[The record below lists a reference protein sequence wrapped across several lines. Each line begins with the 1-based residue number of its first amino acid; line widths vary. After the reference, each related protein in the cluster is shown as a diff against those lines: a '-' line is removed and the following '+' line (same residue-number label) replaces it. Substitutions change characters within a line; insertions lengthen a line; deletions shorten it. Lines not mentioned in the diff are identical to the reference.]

1 MINRE
6 QREQLEHE
14 ILSAHATFSDV
25 ATRQGEADHDPFRTA
40 FQRDRDRIVHTK
52 AFRRLMHK
60 TQVFVAPEGD
70 HYRTRLTHTLE
81 VAQISRSIA
90 RALGLNEDLAE
101 AIAYGHDLGHTPFG
115 HVGED
120 ALSYSLARYHGL
132 DPETN
137 PQLFKHNLQSLRIV
151 DIIERDGKGLNL
163 TNEVRD
169 GIIHHT
175 GKERART
182 LEGRIVATADR
193 IAYVNHDIDD
203 ALRANIIVEQDLP
216 LSTHVV
222 LGGCHSERITTLVED
237 MIATSDGTGDVSLSS
252 RTWDAMM
259 ELRSFLFENVYK
271 TFDSGDS
278 LPKAFKL
285 VCSLFDYYI
294 EHPNE
299 VPAELV
305 ALSEGK
311 PERAVCDYVASM
323 TDRYATETYK
333 SLFVPASWYVR

>member
-1 MINRE
+1 
-6 QREQLEHE
+6 
-14 ILSAHATFSDV
+14 
-25 ATRQGEADHDPFRTA
+25 
-40 FQRDRDRIVHTK
+40 
-52 AFRRLMHK
+52 MHK

-101 AIAYGHDLGHTPFG
+101 AIAYAHDLGHTPFG
-115 HVGED
+115 HTGED
-120 ALSYSLARYHGL
+120 ALTYALARYHGL
-132 DPETN
+132 DPEEN
-137 PQLFKHNLQSLRIV
+137 PGLYKHNKQSLRVV
-151 DIIERDGKGLNL
+151 DVLERNGRGLNL

-169 GIIHHT
+169 GILHHT

-203 ALRANIIVEQDLP
+203 ALRAGVIIEQDLP

-222 LGGCHSERITTLVED
+222 LGGHHSERITKLVED
-237 MIATSDGTGDVSLSS
+237 MIATSDGTGDIHMSDRV
-252 RTWDAMM
+252 WDAML
-259 ELRSFLFENVYK
+259 ELRRFLLENVYK
-271 TFDSGDS
+271 RFDFKEDE
-278 LPKAFKL
+278 PKAFNM
-285 VCSLFDYYI
+285 VCALFDYYI
-294 EHPNE
+294 EHPDL
-299 VPAELV
+299 VPEDLR

-311 PERAVCDYVASM
+311 PEVAACDFVASM

-333 SLFVPASWYVR
+333 SLFIPANWRIR